1 MASRE
6 TLKKHNTFSCP
17 TMVPLPLEIYGLIV
31 EHTPRNNDRVNLS
44 CVSSAIRIEAER
56 LLYRK
61 IHFSKHSCVLD
72 ALLERLANTPRLASS
87 VQTLHLE
94 FEGQASPCTEIKL
107 AAALRALSSL
117 VHLHITAHGV
127 QIRKLTQGC
136 TFKLRRFEYSDTVS
150 RVSISLGD
158 FLIQQPL
165 IQHLTIKI
173 FQSQNDLP
181 PCILPNLETLECP
194 AYLGKALGIT
204 SRPIQRLNWRS
215 GRMYFTLP
223 PYGPYPTLLV
233 LVIGTHPQGYNLADQ
248 CPNLRLLE
256 CHLKENLVSIPV
268 QLDRRELIN
277 HHMNTDPRSPVTDQK
292 YQGPPLPA
300 HPT

>member
-1 MASRE
+1 
-6 TLKKHNTFSCP
+6 
-17 TMVPLPLEIYGLIV
+17 MVATLPLEIYGLIV
-31 EHTPRNNDRVNLS
+31 EHTLHNQDRVNLT

-56 LLYRK
+56 ILYRT
-61 IHFSKHSCVLD
+61 IRFSKHNCDLD
-72 ALLERLANTPRLASS
+72 ALLERLASTPRLALA

-94 FEGQASPCTEIKL
+94 FEGQASSCTEMKL
-107 AAALRALSSL
+107 AGALRALNCL

-136 TFKLRRFEYSDTVS
+136 AFKLRRFEYSDTIS

-173 FQSQNDLP
+173 FQNQNDLAP
-181 PCILPNLETLECP
+181 DILPHLETLECP

-204 SRPIQRLNWRS
+204 YRPIKRLNWRS

-223 PYGPYPTLLV
+223 PYGPYPNLLV
-233 LVIGTHPQGYNLADQ
+233 LVIGTHPQGYNLAAQ

-256 CHLKENLVSIPV
+256 CHLKENLVSIPSPF
-268 QLDRRELIN
+268 REAN
-277 HHMNTDPRSPVTDQK
+277 VDQVSHD
-292 YQGPPLPA
+292 A
-300 HPT
+300 DS